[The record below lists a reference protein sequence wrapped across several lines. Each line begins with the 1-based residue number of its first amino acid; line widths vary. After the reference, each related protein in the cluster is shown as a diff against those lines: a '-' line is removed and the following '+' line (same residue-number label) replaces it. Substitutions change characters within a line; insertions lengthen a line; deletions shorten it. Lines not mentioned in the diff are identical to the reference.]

1 MHKSHFLTFG
11 AGHPDYAIT
20 LKRISDNVHDSNL
33 FTSITVHSG
42 ETLEAQ
48 YPDFIRDH
56 GDFIAANKKG
66 YGLWLWKAFL
76 ISKSLDLLPNDD
88 VLVYLDAG
96 CTLNY
101 KTEESIAKF
110 NYYVDLAF
118 QQHILAFQRSDDHT
132 YFKETTWSRKD
143 LTDHLQLSTAD
154 LDSGQM
160 EAGMSLWRIDDYSR
174 EFTYKWFHL
183 MTANNYQFLVNP
195 EPINRHPGYWEHRYD
210 QAVFSAMYKSYGI
223 QPLPAKYFG
232 GQWETNGSA
241 EPFWA
246 TRNKPI
252 IK

>member
-20 LKRISDNVHDSNL
+20 LKRISDNAHDSHF
-33 FTSITVHSG
+33 FTSITVHAR
-42 ETLEAQ
+42 ETLEEQ
-48 YPDFIRDH
+48 YPDFVRDH
-56 GDFIAANKKG
+56 GDFIAKNKRG

-76 ISKSLDLLPNDD
+76 ISKSLELLPNDD

-96 CTLNY
+96 CTINH

-118 QQHILAFQRSDDHT
+118 QQHILAFQLPD
-132 YFKETTWSRKD
+132 YGAFKETTWSRKD

-160 EAGMSLWRIDDYSR
+160 EANMILWRVDDYSR
-174 EFTYKWFHL
+174 EFANKWFHL

-195 EPINRHPGYWEHRYD
+195 EPINRHPGYRDHRFD

-223 QPLPAKYFG
+223 QPLPTNYFG
-232 GQWETNGSA
+232 GRWEEIGLA
-241 EPFWA
+241 EPLWA
-246 TRNKPI
+246 TRNRPMT
-252 IK
+252 